1 MKDLQ
6 LSFAIS
12 ASGLHAQQKR
22 LQVISSNL
30 ANVESTRTPEGGPY
44 RRRDVVFSASPVEG
58 SFDQALRTKLGE
70 TRPNYGVEVT
80 RTILDPRDFKR
91 VHQPEHPDADADG
104 FVLYPNVNVMEE
116 MVNMISALRAYEA
129 NVTAMSAT
137 KSMGLK
143 LMELTR

>member
-1 MKDLQ
+1 MDLE
-6 LSFAIS
+6 SAFTIS

-22 LQVISSNL
+22 LQTISSNL

-44 RRRDVVFSASPVEG
+44 RRRDVVFTAVPAG
-58 SFDQALRTKLGE
+58 DSFNKLLQSSSGGI
-70 TRPNYGVEVT
+70 RPYHSVEVSQT
-80 RTILDPRDFKR
+80 VLDSRPFKS
-91 VHQPEHPDADADG
+91 VYQPEHPDAGPEG

-137 KSMGLK
+137 KSMGMK
-143 LMELTR
+143 LMELGR